1 MLSLEEQD
9 FERITTLLH
18 DSEILLDIVEKGV
31 DDREMETVLLLLMMS
46 QNITKDQLLS
56 SIEKKI
62 HVGRNNKRIIVSDN
76 IEQPFK
82 MRRIKNFRSSNINKQ
97 NNTVNENNYN
107 TPPELITFA
116 PVHKNKIDEYYPIGS
131 KIKKRQRTTP
141 EQLRI
146 LEEVYTKEKM
156 PNQSLRENLG
166 KQLGMTSRRVQIWF
180 QNKRAKEKRMKNDTL
195 SRDDDLES
203 KDRMIDSTSE
213 EECLIITDE
222 PPSKSLLP
230 TIVI

>member
-1 MLSLEEQD
+1 MNII
-9 FERITTLLH
+9 R
-18 DSEILLDIVEKGV
+18 LDLK
-31 DDREMETVLLLLMMS
+31 L
-46 QNITKDQLLS
+46 
-56 SIEKKI
+56 
-62 HVGRNNKRIIVSDN
+62 
-76 IEQPFK
+76 
-82 MRRIKNFRSSNINKQ
+82 
-97 NNTVNENNYN
+97 
-107 TPPELITFA
+107 
-116 PVHKNKIDEYYPIGS
+116 
-131 KIKKRQRTTP
+131 KKRQRTTP